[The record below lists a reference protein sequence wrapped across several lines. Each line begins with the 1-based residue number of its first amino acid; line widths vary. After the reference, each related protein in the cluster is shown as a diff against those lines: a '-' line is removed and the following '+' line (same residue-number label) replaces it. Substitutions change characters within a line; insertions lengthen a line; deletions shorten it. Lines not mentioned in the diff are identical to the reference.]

1 MIAINADHGSRW
13 VQAWYARRLP
23 GLYWTSTTA
32 GVQTWYA
39 RRLPGLYWTST
50 TASTPPAFRHPCM
63 RMQEGRL
70 GHNWAVA
77 VLPGLI
83 YLYPGLYIYCLAI
96 PCATPGSREGQRQSH
111 TCTGWQRHS
120 IARHSMTIRRR
131 SGLKPSARFSGHHP
145 FITLS

>member
-13 VQAWYARRLP
+13 VQA
-23 GLYWTSTTA
+23 
-32 GVQTWYA
+32 WYA

-145 FITLS
+145 FHNPFIAGGTFLHNPFTA